1 MDEKSRTL
9 TGECKRIEKYFSP
22 LDSARIRAD
31 KFKTIFKSG
40 LQGISKMAQ
49 PGSITIDGNPNVKI
63 DYAAKINS
71 GVTKVEL
78 KNFIKLMS
86 RSCHAMN

>member
-1 MDEKSRTL
+1 MDEKSGTL
-9 TGECKRIEKYFSP
+9 AAERKRIEKQFSTF
-22 LDSARIRAD
+22 DSARIRAD

-49 PGSITIDGNPNVKI
+49 HGSITIDGNPNVKI

-71 GVTKVEL
+71 GVTKVENI
-78 KNFIKLMS
+78 NFIKLMS
-86 RSCHAMN
+86 LSCLSC

>member
-9 TGECKRIEKYFSP
+9 AGECKRIEKYFIP

-31 KFKTIFKSG
+31 KFKTIFKSD

-49 PGSITIDGNPNVKI
+49 HGSITIDGNQNEII
-63 DYAAKINS
+63 DYTAK
-71 GVTKVEL
+71 K
-78 KNFIKLMS
+78 
-86 RSCHAMN
+86 RSLVNIV